1 MAENSRRS
9 PMESADAIVFLVG
22 GALAGDLAGANTSA
36 GGGFPT
42 RCAMRGR
49 RRSSTIVHARIDSAW
64 AQGDPSGGAQFTVIL
79 AASRMWYEVGGKAWS
94 IRVEDSEGGSSPSRR
109 SAATGSILRS
119 HLHKAAMTKWTG
131 VTSTRPREE
140 EKVEVKLCPW
150 RPRQGGCSTGQC
162 RGRRQ
167 P

>member
-49 RRSSTIVHARIDSAW
+49 WQSSTIVHARIDSAW
-64 AQGDPSGGAQFTVIL
+64 AQGG
-79 AASRMWYEVGGKAWS
+79 
-94 IRVEDSEGGSSPSRR
+94 EGGGQALPMASK
-109 SAATGSILRS
+109 TGGMQYRPVQR
-119 HLHKAAMTKWTG
+119 A
-131 VTSTRPREE
+131 STALGGGEGGGQAPPMAS
-140 EKVEVKLCPW
+140 KT
-150 RPRQGGCSTGQC
+150 GGCSTGWC
-162 RGRRQ
+162 RGRR
-167 P
+167 